1 MESAREDRIPVGWAV
16 ALASMATAVRQTDD
30 ARMGAE
36 DWSELTAA
44 LLADDELRAELPW
57 MVPDW

>member
-1 MESAREDRIPVGWAV
+1 
-16 ALASMATAVRQTDD
+16 MATAIRQADD

-44 LLADDELRAELPW
+44 LLADDELRAEVPW